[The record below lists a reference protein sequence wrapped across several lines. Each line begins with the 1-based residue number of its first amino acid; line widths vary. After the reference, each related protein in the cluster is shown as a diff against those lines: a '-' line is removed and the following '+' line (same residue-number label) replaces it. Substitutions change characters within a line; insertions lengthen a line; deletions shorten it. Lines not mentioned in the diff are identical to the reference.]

1 MRDAVELQHARDEEL
16 LDAIADAIGIERP
29 ERLAHPAPTVVE
41 AFDHPRQ
48 LSPAPAE
55 PATTHLSQEDL
66 CDELVERIPRR
77 DYGSI
82 EALADHYAPDLIRL
96 GLMREDPAPGT
107 VKRAFQRL
115 LSTHVYPPIPE
126 QLLPPH
132 VAAGRKSG
140 SLRHR
145 SAAPASDFV
154 TSRRLTDRT

>member
-1 MRDAVELQHARDEEL
+1 MRAAVDLQRARDQEV
-16 LDAIADAIGIERP
+16 LDAIAEGIGIERP

-48 LSPAPAE
+48 LSPTPAE
-55 PATTHLSQEDL
+55 PEKTHLSQEDL

-77 DYGSI
+77 DYGSMN
-82 EALADHYAPDLIRL
+82 ALAEHYAPDLIRL
-96 GLMREDPAPGT
+96 GLMREGPAPGT
-107 VKRAFQRL
+107 VKRAFHRL
-115 LSTHVYPPIPE
+115 LSTHVYARIPE
-126 QLLPPH
+126 HLLPPRI
-132 VAAGRKSG
+132 AAGRKSG